1 MNGLFMV
8 MPQHLS
14 WIEVRTFTWLLQNL
28 NLVFL
33 SHSEVDL
40 LVCLGS
46 LSCCIN
52 QVHMSLRP
60 QTDGQTF
67 SFKIF

>member
-8 MPQHLS
+8 MPQHLN

-67 SFKIF
+67 SFRIF